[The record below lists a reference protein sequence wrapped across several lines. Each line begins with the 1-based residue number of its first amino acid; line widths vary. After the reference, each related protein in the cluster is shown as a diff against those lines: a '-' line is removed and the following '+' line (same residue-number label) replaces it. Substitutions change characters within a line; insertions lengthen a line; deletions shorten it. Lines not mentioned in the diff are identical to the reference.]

1 MEQEYLTPAVEETT
15 GEPTEERRPLP
26 RRARRAIV
34 AGLWVLS
41 LLLTAVG
48 VFLFTR
54 YAVPTEA
61 ETLSEALSIIR
72 KSYFYYDA
80 KQDQLVDGAI
90 AGMADSL
97 GDVYSRYYTEEE
109 YAALNQSNSGYY
121 VGLGIT
127 VLSHGT
133 GSFEI
138 TTVLADGP
146 AEKAGVQVGDWL
158 RAINGVSAEDQ
169 ELGAFLSNVKT
180 ENGAENTLVLERDGQ
195 TLTIS
200 VVAEQ
205 VYVPTVAYRMQTDT
219 IGYIRLSGF
228 HGECVTE
235 MKEAI
240 EDLRE
245 QGMQSL
251 ILDIRG
257 NLGGSLYDALDI
269 ADLFLS
275 KDLII
280 TSLRSREETTVEY
293 KTKTA
298 GYVFPLVLLVNGRS
312 ASASELV
319 TGALKDHGRA
329 YVIGTQ
335 TYGKGIVQTYL
346 PVTGT
351 GGYIKLTTEAYYTPS
366 GVCIQGVGIT
376 PNEVVEN
383 PPESDG
389 YSPENIPFEIDL
401 QLQAAIAYLMQSA

>member
-1 MEQEYLTPAVEETT
+1 MEH
-15 GEPTEERRPLP
+15 RRPMP
-26 RRARRAIV
+26 KRTRRAIV

-48 VFLFTR
+48 VFLLAR

-61 ETLSEALSIIR
+61 DTLTEALSIIR

-80 KQDQLVDGAI
+80 EQDRLIDGAI

-127 VLSHGT
+127 VLSQGT

-146 AEKAGVQVGDWL
+146 AEKAGVQVGDRL
-158 RAINGVSAEDQ
+158 LAINGVSAEGL
-169 ELGAFLSNVKT
+169 ELSEFLTHVDT

-195 TLTIS
+195 TLTIL

-205 VYVPTVAYRMQTDT
+205 VYVPTVTCRMQTDT
-219 IGYIRLSGF
+219 IGYIQLSAF

-245 QGMQSL
+245 QGMQAL

-275 KDLII
+275 KDLVI
-280 TSLRSREETTVEY
+280 TSLRTREETTVEY
-293 KTKTA
+293 QTKTA

-351 GGYIKLTTEAYYTPS
+351 GGFIKLTTEAYYTPS
-366 GVCIQGVGIT
+366 GICIQGVGIA

-383 PPESDG
+383 PPEGDG
-389 YSPENIPFEIDL
+389 YSAENIPFEIDL
-401 QLQAAIAYLMQSA
+401 QLQAAIAYLKETV